1 MPTNYPRLFPPVCL
15 MLPPL
20 PLGKASSSVLM
31 PRGLFRPSAV
41 RWMVHS
47 TGTLSQSTAVLP
59 TATSSLSDTQRRLD
73 EMFADLDFMNAEKR
87 GMISINRGSWG
98 NALKNP
104 FFERFASLSHDEQES
119 RIADLKKEIEAIE
132 NQKRVKKTS
141 LLDEYCRALEA
152 LPPMG
157 VSKEVRLSTM
167 INYLSNYDSFEKGV
181 IAMIK
186 DFRRNILGKS
196 NIDKSQVPMP
206 TIIGTSGE
214 GKTELLLWLVEN
226 SDLRTKMFEGTGV
239 RLVVP
244 LFATFNQDS
253 TFNAQVDQLAD
264 TMLAQRFLFS
274 YYNKSYDKNLI
285 LDSNVSV
292 QDVVELVRR
301 DAAAK
306 ANVEPKS
313 VAVLMLVDEIR
324 KIVVSNTNL
333 RSQVLDVMTTLFQS
347 HVAHKNLWT
356 VPIVTCLDI
365 TTIFDLVTR
374 KSQRPLYGLRL
385 DPCPVKDVDT
395 IFQLVNRFSKRPL
408 LKALLIVIQ

>member
-1 MPTNYPRLFPPVCL
+1 
-15 MLPPL
+15 
-20 PLGKASSSVLM
+20 
-31 PRGLFRPSAV
+31 
-41 RWMVHS
+41 
-47 TGTLSQSTAVLP
+47 
-59 TATSSLSDTQRRLD
+59 
-73 EMFADLDFMNAEKR
+73 MFADLDFINADLRGMNAEKRGMNAEKR

-104 FFERFASLSHDEQES
+104 FFERFASLSHDDQKKEITEQESRIDTQESRIANQKKDIVDQES

-253 TFNAQVDQLAD
+253 TFNAQADQLAD

-274 YYNKSYDKNLI
+274 YYNKSYDKNLL

>member
-73 EMFADLDFMNAEKR
+73 EMFADLDFMNADLRGMNAEKRGMNAEKR

-104 FFERFASLSHDEQES
+104 FFERFASLSHDDQKKEITEQESRIDTQESRIANQKKDIVDQES

-196 NIDKSQVPMP
+196 NIDKSQVPLP

-274 YYNKSYDKNLI
+274 YYNKSYDKNLL

-347 HVAHKNLWT
+347 HVAHKNDCD
-356 VPIVTCLDI
+356 VP
-365 TTIFDLVTR
+365 
-374 KSQRPLYGLRL
+374 
-385 DPCPVKDVDT
+385 
-395 IFQLVNRFSKRPL
+395 
-408 LKALLIVIQ
+408 